1 MKSSTPLEHSQHTRD
16 VPIGARRGVTV
27 VGLLVAHSAPQI
39 MGKPLRSFACAAAP
53 VEVLAPVSP
62 IAVAALRS
70 ALLVSQ
76 PDLAAAG
83 RSTTPLALW
92 IRPRQHRR
100 CRLVLAP

>member
-1 MKSSTPLEHSQHTRD
+1 MKSSTQLEHSQHTRD

-62 IAVAALRS
+62 IAVGALR
-70 ALLVSQ
+70 
-76 PDLAAAG
+76 
-83 RSTTPLALW
+83 
-92 IRPRQHRR
+92 
-100 CRLVLAP
+100 CRVVG